1 MTNEEMH
8 LLQRY
13 LTHCGEIESE
23 NDETGFLCWYQDM
36 RLYGGEDG
44 EREYKHTLDLATA
57 S

>member
-13 LTHCGEIESE
+13 LTHCGEIENE

-36 RLYGGEDG
+36 KLYGGEDG